1 MKHILIPFL
10 LLSLLGW
17 LGAGCGKKD
26 APVAVEPA
34 AQVPDTQPAL
44 PDLTAALVD
53 AAEAVEVVEPELTAE
68 EAAVVIA
75 KVGGKDITEGD
86 IQKILRA
93 FKKQMQGRVM
103 PGQWEEALPKI
114 RGRILDDLIMQ
125 QILAAEVLRQG
136 VSLSESEYQE
146 IKNEYAAELPPGM
159 TFETYLAET
168 GTTEANLREQIAIRK
183 MLTAKGNAVEKP
195 TDEEIQAFYEEN
207 KEGFTQGETVTASHI
222 LVKVDP
228 DESGD
233 AKEAKRARIAK
244 LRQQLLDGAD
254 FAEVAKANSDCPSA
268 SAGGD
273 LGSFGRGQMVAPFED
288 AAFAQPVGSVGDIVE
303 TQFGFHLIKVTAHD
317 KAQTLDLNEVKPRI
331 SDILYAQ
338 KQQEVVMAYLE
349 GLREQADV
357 QRFDE
362 EPAGDEAAF
371 TLDVEEEATEAAP
384 ADEPA
389 EDAAPA
395 DTPSTVVDEAVQA
408 ADDAVEAVTEAV
420 EEAAETAA
428 ETVVET
434 GKKAK
439 KAGKKA
445 AAAVVEEATEAVDAV
460 KEAITSAEAEEPAA
474 E

>member
-44 PDLTAALVD
+44 PDLTAAPVD

-195 TDEEIQAFYEEN
+195 TDEEIRPFMRKTRKASPRRNRHRLPYF
-207 KEGFTQGETVTASHI
+207 GQGGSRRNRRRQG
-222 LVKVDP
+222 
-228 DESGD
+228 SQ
-233 AKEAKRARIAK
+233 ARIAE

-273 LGSFGRGQMVAPFED
+273 LGSFGRGQMVALKMRRLPSQS
-288 AAFAQPVGSVGDIVE
+288 APWA
-303 TQFGFHLIKVTAHD
+303 
-317 KAQTLDLNEVKPRI
+317 
-331 SDILYAQ
+331 ILS
-338 KQQEVVMAYLE
+338 
-349 GLREQADV
+349 R
-357 QRFDE
+357 
-362 EPAGDEAAF
+362 
-371 TLDVEEEATEAAP
+371 
-384 ADEPA
+384 
-389 EDAAPA
+389 
-395 DTPSTVVDEAVQA
+395 PS
-408 ADDAVEAVTEAV
+408 
-420 EEAAETAA
+420 
-428 ETVVET
+428 
-434 GKKAK
+434 
-439 KAGKKA
+439 
-445 AAAVVEEATEAVDAV
+445 
-460 KEAITSAEAEEPAA
+460 SAST
-474 E
+474 